1 MKDKPREFNET
12 KLAGLI
18 DMESE
23 FKGDLTFKGS
33 FRIEGTFK
41 GTITSDSL
49 LVIGER
55 GKVEADVKV
64 GQLVING
71 EIRGTLQAT
80 ERIEVHDKGR
90 VFVTAAPTL
99 VVEEG
104 AYLEATCQT
113 KGTPRPG
120 APGQGAGRGLRARRP
135 AGTPGSCF
143 SLA

>member
-1 MKDKPREFNET
+1 MKDRPRELNET

-33 FRIEGTFK
+33 FRIEGSFK
-41 GTITSDSL
+41 GTINSDSL

-64 GQLVING
+64 GELVING
-71 EIRGTLQAT
+71 EIRGTLQASD
-80 ERIEVHDKGR
+80 RIEVHNKGR
-90 VFVTAAPTL
+90 VFGTLLTPTL

-104 AYLEATCQT
+104 AYLEASCQT
-113 KGTPRPG
+113 KGAAKPAP
-120 APGQGAGRGLRARRP
+120 AAKEPGQA
-135 AGTPGSCF
+135 
-143 SLA
+143 

>member
-1 MKDKPREFNET
+1 MKDKPRELNEM

-71 EIRGTLQAT
+71 EIRGTLEAT
-80 ERIEVHDKGR
+80 DRVEVHDKGR
-90 VFVTAAPTL
+90 VFGTILAPTL
-99 VVEEG
+99 IVEEG

-113 KGTPRPG
+113 KGGGKSGSSATTG
-120 APGQGAGRGLRARRP
+120 SSATKEP
-135 AGTPGSCF
+135 ASV
-143 SLA
+143 

>member
-1 MKDKPREFNET
+1 MKDRPRELNET

-33 FRIEGTFK
+33 FRIEGSFK
-41 GTITSDSL
+41 GTINSDSL

-64 GQLVING
+64 GELVING
-71 EIRGTLQAT
+71 EIRGTLQAS
-80 ERIEVHDKGR
+80 ERIEVHNKGR
-90 VFVTAAPTL
+90 VFGTLLTPTL

-104 AYLEATCQT
+104 AYLEASCQT
-113 KGTPRPG
+113 KGAAKPAPVPP
-120 APGQGAGRGLRARRP
+120 AKEPGQA
-135 AGTPGSCF
+135 
-143 SLA
+143 

>member
-1 MKDKPREFNET
+1 MKDKPREIDEA

-23 FKGDLTFKGS
+23 FKGDLAFKGS
-33 FRIEGTFK
+33 FRIEGYFK

-64 GQLVING
+64 GQLIING
-71 EIRGTLQAT
+71 EIRGTLKAT
-80 ERIEVHDKGR
+80 DRVEIHNKGR
-90 VFVTAAPTL
+90 VFGTILTPRL

-104 AYLEATCQT
+104 AFIEANCQT
-113 KGTPRPG
+113 QAVP
-120 APGQGAGRGLRARRP
+120 APATSVAAP
-135 AGTPGSCF
+135 ASGD
-143 SLA
+143 

>member
-1 MKDKPREFNET
+1 MKDKPRELNET

-23 FKGDLTFKGS
+23 FTGDLVFKGS
-33 FRIEGTFK
+33 FRIEGFFK

-49 LVIGER
+49 LVIGEK

-71 EIRGTLQAT
+71 EIRGTLQAS
-80 ERIEVHDKGR
+80 ERVEIHEKGR
-90 VFVTAAPTL
+90 VFGTIQTPRL

-104 AYLEATCQT
+104 AYLEANCQT
-113 KGTPRPG
+113 QPSPPPG
-120 APGQGAGRGLRARRP
+120 APGAKD
-135 AGTPGSCF
+135 S
-143 SLA
+143 

>member
-1 MKDKPREFNET
+1 MKDRPRELNET

-64 GQLVING
+64 G
-71 EIRGTLQAT
+71 
-80 ERIEVHDKGR
+80 
-90 VFVTAAPTL
+90 
-99 VVEEG
+99 
-104 AYLEATCQT
+104 
-113 KGTPRPG
+113 
-120 APGQGAGRGLRARRP
+120 
-135 AGTPGSCF
+135 
-143 SLA
+143 

>member
-1 MKDKPREFNET
+1 MKDKPRELNET

-23 FKGDLTFKGS
+23 FKGDLAFKGS
-33 FRIEGTFK
+33 FRIEGFFK
-41 GTITSDSL
+41 GTISSDSL
-49 LVIGER
+49 LVVGER

-80 ERIEVHDKGR
+80 ERIEVHNKGR
-90 VFVTAAPTL
+90 VFGTLLAPTL
-99 VVEEG
+99 IVEEG

-113 KGTPRPG
+113 KG
-120 APGQGAGRGLRARRP
+120 APQP
-135 AGTPGSCF
+135 APAAKEPAQS
-143 SLA
+143 

>member
-1 MKDKPREFNET
+1 MKDKPRELNET

-23 FKGDLTFKGS
+23 FKGDLVFRGS
-33 FRIEGTFK
+33 FRIEGYFK

-49 LVIGER
+49 LVVGER

-71 EIRGTLQAT
+71 EMRGNLQASDRV
-80 ERIEVHDKGR
+80 EIHDKGR
-90 VFVTAAPTL
+90 VYGTITTPRL

-104 AYLEATCQT
+104 ATLEANCQT
-113 KGTPRPG
+113 QP
-120 APGQGAGRGLRARRP
+120 APADAAAKDAAGGKA
-135 AGTPGSCF
+135 
-143 SLA
+143 

>member
-1 MKDKPREFNET
+1 MKDRPRELNET

-23 FKGDLTFKGS
+23 FKGDLSFKGS

-41 GTITSDSL
+41 GTINSDSL

-80 ERIEVHDKGR
+80 DRIEIHDKGR
-90 VFVTAAPTL
+90 VFGTLLAPTL

-113 KGTPRPG
+113 KGGPRPS
-120 APGQGAGRGLRARRP
+120 APSP
-135 AGTPGSCF
+135 AGAEQT
-143 SLA
+143 

>member
-1 MKDKPREFNET
+1 MKDRPRELNET

-33 FRIEGTFK
+33 FRIEGSFK
-41 GTITSDSL
+41 GTINSDSL

-64 GQLVING
+64 GELVING
-71 EIRGTLQAT
+71 EIRGTLQASD
-80 ERIEVHDKGR
+80 RIEVHNKGR
-90 VFVTAAPTL
+90 VFGTLLTPTL

-104 AYLEATCQT
+104 AYLEASCQT
-113 KGTPRPG
+113 KGVAKPAP
-120 APGQGAGRGLRARRP
+120 APAAKEPGQA
-135 AGTPGSCF
+135 
-143 SLA
+143 

>member
-1 MKDKPREFNET
+1 MKDKPRELNET

-18 DMESE
+18 DVESE

-41 GTITSDSL
+41 GTIASDSL

-80 ERIEVHDKGR
+80 ERVEIHDKGR
-90 VFVTAAPTL
+90 VFGTILTPRL

-113 KGTPRPG
+113 KGSPRSG
-120 APGQGAGRGLRARRP
+120 AVAANEP
-135 AGTPGSCF
+135 AGG
-143 SLA
+143 

>member
-1 MKDKPREFNET
+1 MKDRPRELNET

-41 GTITSDSL
+41 GTINSDSL
-49 LVIGER
+49 LVVGER
-55 GKVEADVKV
+55 GKVEADIKV

-71 EIRGTLQAT
+71 EIRGTLQAS
-80 ERIEVHDKGR
+80 ERIEVHNKGR
-90 VFVTAAPTL
+90 VFGTLLTPTL

-113 KGTPRPG
+113 KGAAGPAVESG
-120 APGQGAGRGLRARRP
+120 KEPGQD
-135 AGTPGSCF
+135 
-143 SLA
+143 

>member
-1 MKDKPREFNET
+1 MKDKPRELNET

-18 DMESE
+18 DMDSE
-23 FKGDLTFKGS
+23 FKGELTFKGS

-41 GTITSDSL
+41 GTINSDSL

-90 VFVTAAPTL
+90 VFGTLLAPTL

-113 KGTPRPG
+113 KGEPRRG
-120 APGQGAGRGLRARRP
+120 ASSAQEP
-135 AGTPGSCF
+135 A
-143 SLA
+143 AA

>member
-1 MKDKPREFNET
+1 MKDRPRELNET

-33 FRIEGTFK
+33 FRIEGNFK
-41 GTITSDSL
+41 GTINSDSL
-49 LVIGER
+49 LVVGDR

-80 ERIEVHDKGR
+80 ERIEVHNKGR
-90 VFVTAAPTL
+90 VFGTLLTPTL

-104 AYLEATCQT
+104 AYLEASCQT
-113 KGTPRPG
+113 KG
-120 APGQGAGRGLRARRP
+120 APQPPAVRAEEP
-135 AGTPGSCF
+135 DQA
-143 SLA
+143 

>member
-1 MKDKPREFNET
+1 MKDKPRELNET

-18 DMESE
+18 DMDSE
-23 FKGDLTFKGS
+23 FKGELTFKGS

-80 ERIEVHDKGR
+80 DRVEVHDKGR
-90 VFVTAAPTL
+90 VFGTILAPTL

-104 AYLEATCQT
+104 AYIEATCQT
-113 KGTPRPG
+113 KG
-120 APGQGAGRGLRARRP
+120 AAKP
-135 AGTPGSCF
+135 ASSATTGS
-143 SLA
+143 SGSPAAA